1 MFAWRLFTS
10 FKLVFYLK
18 VWIIVPIYY
27 AETLQLLDAGS
38 RSSFILTNFAT
49 LKYYHKYKQQ
59 TLVFIRIIFS
69 ERNIFL
75 CRYLAF
81 RYVDTFIVNSNSKR
95 RPQWNIQSCQ
105 QRDMEN
111 GYLETDTI
119 EHFDV
124 RQLSAK
130 WSLIMHFT
138 EYRCW
143 SPHYLLLT
151 CRRLIFRP
159 SISQDKSNQ
168 NIFIFWFPIRVQIA
182 NSWLAAPDSHGR
194 GPGTANDAWKVPAE
208 AGIGSLTISS
218 AFWVSVH
225 LSARIFALVF
235 LRHYS
240 GTSQCPGP
248 GCLFRLRLDICRQ
261 CVLHVADVTA
271 DN

>member
-49 LKYYHKYKQQ
+49 LKYITNNKHWYSYAYSYSGEE
-59 TLVFIRIIFS
+59 FFW
-69 ERNIFL
+69 
-75 CRYLAF
+75 CRYLAS
-81 RYVDTFIVNSNSKR
+81 RYVDTFIVYSNSKR

-111 GYLETDTI
+111 GYLVTDTI

-168 NIFIFWFPIRVQIA
+168 NIFIFWFDFQNSCSNCKFLAGGTWQRRAGAGDCKWCMESAGRSWNRVTDNILGFLGL
-182 NSWLAAPDSHGR
+182 S
-194 GPGTANDAWKVPAE
+194 
-208 AGIGSLTISS
+208 SLECAHFCSCFPPS
-218 AFWVSVH
+218 
-225 LSARIFALVF
+225 
-235 LRHYS
+235 
-240 GTSQCPGP
+240 
-248 GCLFRLRLDICRQ
+248 LFRQQSVSGCRVFVQ
-261 CVLHVADVTA
+261 AETRYIYTMCSACA
-271 DN
+271 WCYCR

>member
-1 MFAWRLFTS
+1 MRRRCS
-10 FKLVFYLK
+10 FWMPDHDHHLSL
-18 VWIIVPIYY
+18 P
-27 AETLQLLDAGS
+27 TLRHSNISQTTNIGIHTH
-38 RSSFILTNFAT
+38 ILI
-49 LKYYHKYKQQ
+49 L
-59 TLVFIRIIFS
+59 
-69 ERNIFL
+69 ERFFW
-75 CRYLAF
+75 CRYPAS
-81 RYVDTFIVNSNSKR
+81 RYVDTFIVYSNSKR

-124 RQLSAK
+124 LQLSAK

-182 NSWLAAPDSHGR
+182 NSWLAAPDSDGR
-194 GPGTANDAWKVPAE
+194 GPGSANDAWKVPQKLE
-208 AGIGSLTISS
+208 
-218 AFWVSVH
+218 
-225 LSARIFALVF
+225 
-235 LRHYS
+235 
-240 GTSQCPGP
+240 
-248 GCLFRLRLDICRQ
+248 
-261 CVLHVADVTA
+261 
-271 DN
+271 

>member
-1 MFAWRLFTS
+1 MRRRCS
-10 FKLVFYLK
+10 FWMPDHDHHLSL
-18 VWIIVPIYY
+18 P
-27 AETLQLLDAGS
+27 TLRHS
-38 RSSFILTNFAT
+38 NISKTTNIGIHTHTYSYSGEKF
-49 LKYYHKYKQQ
+49 
-59 TLVFIRIIFS
+59 FW
-69 ERNIFL
+69 
-75 CRYLAF
+75 CRYLAS
-81 RYVDTFIVNSNSKR
+81 RYVDTFIVYSNSKR

-182 NSWLAAPDSHGR
+182 NSWLAAPDSDGR

-218 AFWVSVH
+218 AAFWVSVH

-240 GTSQCPGP
+240 GSSQCPGA
-248 GCLFRLRLDICRQ
+248 GCLFRLRLDISRQ
-261 CVLHVADVTA
+261 CVLHAADVTA

>member
-1 MFAWRLFTS
+1 MRRRCS
-10 FKLVFYLK
+10 FWMPDHDHHLSL
-18 VWIIVPIYY
+18 P
-27 AETLQLLDAGS
+27 TLRHSNISQTTNIGIHTH
-38 RSSFILTNFAT
+38 ILI
-49 LKYYHKYKQQ
+49 L
-59 TLVFIRIIFS
+59 
-69 ERNIFL
+69 ERNSFGVDIL
-75 CRYLAF
+75 HLP
-81 RYVDTFIVNSNSKR
+81 RYVDTFIVYSNSKR

-111 GYLETDTI
+111 KYLESDTI

-124 RQLSAK
+124 LQLSAK

-182 NSWLAAPDSHGR
+182 NSWLAAPDSDGR

-240 GTSQCPGP
+240 GSSQCPGA
-248 GCLFRLRLDICRQ
+248 GCLFRLRLDISRQ

>member
-49 LKYYHKYKQQ
+49 LKYITNNKHWYSYAYSYSGEE
-59 TLVFIRIIFS
+59 FFW
-69 ERNIFL
+69 
-75 CRYLAF
+75 CRYLAS
-81 RYVDTFIVNSNSKR
+81 RYVDTFIVYSNSKR

-124 RQLSAK
+124 LQLSAK

-182 NSWLAAPDSHGR
+182 NSWLAAPDSDGR

-235 LRHYS
+235 RH
-240 GTSQCPGP
+240 
-248 GCLFRLRLDICRQ
+248 
-261 CVLHVADVTA
+261 
-271 DN
+271 